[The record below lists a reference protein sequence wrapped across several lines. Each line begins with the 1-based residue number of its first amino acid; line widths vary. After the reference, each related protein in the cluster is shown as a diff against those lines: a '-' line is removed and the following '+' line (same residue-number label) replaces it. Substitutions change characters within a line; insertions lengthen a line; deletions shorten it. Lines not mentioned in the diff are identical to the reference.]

1 MASDNCRACGAALEP
16 GAVRCPHCGERSGAP
31 LSRLWILTFFVLGV
45 VIGLLLL
52 VLQGGQLPPATGF
65 RLPWSGAASGEATAP
80 PAPAPIRARP
90 QAVTRAPMSA
100 AQSDGRVVVAPMRCD
115 RKAAR
120 QVQEKARELATLSVQ
135 GGGLLLQLGA
145 GWEYY
150 SPGLRRSFVET
161 FAAADHCLLGDGRSI
176 RFTFRGAEVAEV
188 TAEGAV
194 RMR

>member
-1 MASDNCRACGAALEP
+1 
-16 GAVRCPHCGERSGAP
+16 
-31 LSRLWILTFFVLGV
+31 VLGV

-52 VLQGGQLPPATGF
+52 VLQGGQLLPATGL
-65 RLPWSGAASGEATAP
+65 RLPWPGATSGEVSPP
-80 PAPAPIRARP
+80 PASAPIRPRP
-90 QAVTRAPMSA
+90 QAVTTAADSA
-100 AQSDGRVVVAPMRCD
+100 GRVVVAPMRCD

-150 SPGLRRSFVET
+150 SPGVRRSFVET
-161 FAAADHCLLGDGRSI
+161 FAAADHCLLGDGRPI
-176 RFTFRGAEVAEV
+176 RFTFRGDEVAEV

-194 RMR
+194 QMR